1 MRENR
6 NILLLIM
13 LLTLSALILL
23 IALGG
28 EGDRVEVDKDMFRV
42 KDQSDVSRVL
52 LERNGTTIDLHFNGN
67 KWMVNE
73 YEADREM
80 IKYLFATLLQAEPKR
95 EVPASLKDSIRTKL
109 LAQGVRVR
117 LLKGEQEVMQFRT
130 GGNTRGTETYFLKD
144 ENAVPY
150 LMTIPGHRVYIAS
163 IFEPS
168 LSDWRDKR
176 IFNFNWQN
184 FKSLQVSYPV
194 DPESDF
200 KVSYQNQFFGIEGM
214 DLPDTTALNNYLDA
228 VSLMQG
234 DQFVE
239 PGELKPYDS
248 LAATA
253 PSFTITIQD
262 IASRQYSFEVFP
274 ALSEG
279 MPVLG
284 RMNRQQLVLINPRV
298 AALIARRKADFMP

>member
-1 MRENR
+1 MKENR

-13 LLTLSALILL
+13 LLTLSALILV
-23 IALGG
+23 IALGSG
-28 EGDRVEVDKDMFRV
+28 EDRMEVDKGLFRV
-42 KDQSDVSRVL
+42 EDQSEISRVL
-52 LERNGTTIDLHFNGN
+52 LERNGTTIDLHFSGS
-67 KWMVNE
+67 KWMVND

-95 EVPASLKDSIRTKL
+95 EVSASLKDSVRTNL
-109 LAQGVRVR
+109 LTKGVRVR
-117 LLKGEQEVMQFRT
+117 LLKGEQEVMQFHV
-130 GGNTRGTETYFLKD
+130 GGNARGTETYFLKD

-163 IFEPS
+163 IFEPT

-184 FKSLQVSYPV
+184 FKSLQVSFPA
-194 DPESDF
+194 DPKSDF

-214 DLPDTTALNNYLDA
+214 DLPDTTTLNNYLDA

-248 LAATA
+248 LAATT
-253 PSFTITIQD
+253 PSFMITIQD
-262 IASRQYSFEVFP
+262 IASRQYHFEVFP
-274 ALSEG
+274 ALSQG

-284 RMNRQQLVLINPRV
+284 RINREQLVLIDPRV
-298 AALIARRKADFMP
+298 VALIARRKADFMP